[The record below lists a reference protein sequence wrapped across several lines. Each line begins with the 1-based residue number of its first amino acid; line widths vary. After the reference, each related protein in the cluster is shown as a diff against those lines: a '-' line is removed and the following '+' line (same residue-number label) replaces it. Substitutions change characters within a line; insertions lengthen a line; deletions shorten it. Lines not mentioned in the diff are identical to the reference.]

1 MVEFGQMRNSKTWSQ
16 YFRQSKNII
25 DLLEIIVTLGI
36 GVTCLTYEFD
46 ETCKEQ
52 QGPWF
57 VNLILMI
64 ALVSFFQLITN
75 MAECLPHNDIIQV
88 EKYIHMFY
96 QVVRR
101 CSRLIFGFT
110 PFLMMFAFS
119 FQGYFLEK
127 NRQSITKQLLKILH
141 FSHGK

>member
-1 MVEFGQMRNSKTWSQ
+1 MRNSKPLGE
-16 YFRQSKNII
+16 YFRQSKNRV
-25 DLLEIIVTLGI
+25 DLLEIIVSFGI
-36 GVTCLTYEFD
+36 GLTCLTYEFP
-46 ETCKEQ
+46 TPCKGQ

-64 ALVSFFQLITN
+64 ALVSFFQLIAN

-96 QVVRR
+96 QVARR
-101 CSRLIFGFT
+101 CSVLIFYFT

-119 FQGYFLEK
+119 FQGYFRKESLIHYQA
-127 NRQSITKQLLKILH
+127 QS
-141 FSHGK
+141 SS